1 MGRIHI
7 PLVYRFI
14 SKQDV
19 IDAFVN
25 SMTIAVVT
33 TIVTTVLGVIFAIAL
48 HRYKYRYEGAI
59 NGLVYLPILIP
70 DILMGL
76 SLLILFSQL
85 GMELGKTTI
94 IIAHITFSIS
104 FVVVILAA
112 RLSGM
117 GRDLEEA
124 ANDLEQRRGK
134 RFVM

>member
-1 MGRIHI
+1 
-7 PLVYRFI
+7 
-14 SKQDV
+14 
-19 IDAFVN
+19 
-25 SMTIAVVT
+25 
-33 TIVTTVLGVIFAIAL
+33 
-48 HRYKYRYEGAI
+48 
-59 NGLVYLPILIP
+59 
-70 DILMGL
+70 MGL

-124 ANDLEQRRGK
+124 ANDLGATPWQTFSLCNVFQQLHQEL
-134 RFVM
+134 FLPHY

>member
-1 MGRIHI
+1 
-7 PLVYRFI
+7 
-14 SKQDV
+14 
-19 IDAFVN
+19 
-25 SMTIAVVT
+25 MTIAVVT

-124 ANDLEQRRGK
+124 ANDHRSNAVANVSLCNVPSNCTRSYFSRIINIHIIN
-134 RFVM
+134 